1 MIPVHWS
8 LSWVALAWLDLKI
21 SPQGGRRQ
29 KFFSTS
35 QWLCMLPTAEAHCLR
50 KNVSVVQNQRHRDG
64 GFFFFFKGTALSG
77 ASATLNIWNRDI
89 NSAKGPMCLTYAM
102 FEWLAE
108 LVAKILF

>member
-1 MIPVHWS
+1 MA
-8 LSWVALAWLDLKI
+8 ALQSDYTYI
-21 SPQGGRRQ
+21 QS
-29 KFFSTS
+29 
-35 QWLCMLPTAEAHCLR
+35 LPTILVTHVVSLR

-64 GFFFFFKGTALSG
+64 GFCFFFKGTALSG

-89 NSAKGPMCLTYAM
+89 NSAKGPMGLTYAM